1 MNAPKERDHVPS
13 RGNVSAWAVAH
24 PALVLFLIIVFSI
37 AGLFSY
43 LNLGR
48 AEDPSFAI
56 KTMVVS
62 AAWPGA
68 TAEEMQDQVADKLEK
83 RLQELELFDY
93 VKTYTRPGVTVIQV
107 QLKDQARAKEVDDA
121 WYQVRKKLNDT
132 KPTLPQGVQG
142 PFFDDEYGDVYSA
155 IYMLSGNDVSL
166 AKLKDYAEIVRQRL
180 LRTPGVS
187 KVDIVGVRDQR
198 IFIEFSHRKLA
209 TLGITPQAI
218 FDSVARQNAVTA
230 AGTIETSADRIDVR
244 VTGAFKGEAAIAEVP
259 IEAGGTTLR
268 LGDIATIKRGYE
280 DPPSSIVRHNGAESV
295 GLVVAMTTGANVLEL
310 GEKLKEAIT
319 DARAQVPTGVE
330 IDQITDQP
338 RVVEESVSE
347 FLRSF
352 VEALAIVLVV
362 SFISLG
368 WRSGL
373 VVATSVPLVLA
384 VVLLVMDVAGLNLD
398 RITLGSLIIALGLLV
413 DDAIIAVEMMV
424 VKMEQGWT
432 RVQAAAAAWDSTAFP
447 MLTGTLV
454 TAAGFLPVGLAK
466 STAGEYAGN
475 IFWIVGLALV
485 VSWVVAVFFT
495 PYIGVKLLPN
505 YTKHA
510 ETHGSHDIYD
520 TRLYRTLRRA
530 VSWSVRHRWIVILL
544 TLGAFSSAIA
554 AFTQVQQQFF
564 PTSSRP
570 ELFIEIR
577 MPEGTSIGVTEAAA
591 KKAEALIKGDP
602 DLDYYTSYIGE
613 GSPRFFLALNP
624 VLPNE
629 SFALIVMMTKGA
641 EARERL
647 KTRLEQLVA
656 DNVIPEA
663 RLRIDRL
670 NFGPPVGFPVQ
681 FRVTGPDSDS
691 VREVADKVRTAM
703 RANPNTRDVQFDW
716 NEQKK
721 SIRLEV
727 DQDRARSLGL
737 TPQDISQTLS
747 TLLSGYTVSEYRE
760 GIELVPV
767 VARAI
772 PEERLGLGSFE
783 DLTIPTRSGAAIP
796 ITQVARV
803 HYGFEDPI
811 LWRRNRDVVLTVRSD
826 IAPGMQAPDVTA
838 QIQPAIDQIAATLP
852 PSMRIEVGGAVEES
866 AKANA
871 ALFKIFPFMFL
882 AMLTILMLQLQS
894 FSTLFLVFSTAP
906 LGLIGASFSLLLFDA
921 PFGFNALLG
930 LIALAGMIMRN
941 TVILVD
947 QIDADVASGLTRWDA
962 IIESTVRRSRPLVLT
977 ALAAILA
984 MIPLSRS
991 VFWGPMAITMMGG
1004 LLVATILTLL
1014 FLPALYAAWFRV
1026 RKPIVE
1032 PSGPPLQLQN
1042 ATPPSLSL
1050 VAAPHH

>member
-1 MNAPKERDHVPS
+1 MNAPIETDEPTS
-13 RGNVSAWAVAH
+13 RGNLSAWAVAH
-24 PALVLFLIIVFSI
+24 PALVLFFIIVFSI

-56 KTMVVS
+56 KTMVIT

-107 QLKDQARAKEVDDA
+107 QLKDAARAKAVDDA
-121 WYQVRKKLNDT
+121 WYQVRKKLNDSRS
-132 KPTLPQGVQG
+132 TLPQGVQG
-142 PFFDDEYGDVYSA
+142 PFFNDEYGDVYSA
-155 IYMLSGNDVSL
+155 VYMLSGPDVSL

-180 LRTPGVS
+180 LRTPGVA
-187 KVDIVGVRDQR
+187 KVDIVGVREQR

-230 AGTIETSADRIDVR
+230 AGTVETSADRIDVR

-259 IEAGGTTLR
+259 IEAGGTTFR
-268 LGDIATIKRGYE
+268 LGDIATVKRGYE

-295 GLVVAMTTGANVLEL
+295 GVVVAMTKGANVLEL
-310 GEKLKEAIT
+310 GKQLKDAIA
-319 DARAQVPTGVE
+319 DAKAQVPTGVE

-338 RVVEESVSE
+338 QVVEESVSE

-352 VEALAIVLVV
+352 VEALGIVLVV

-384 VVLLVMDVAGLNLD
+384 VVLLVMFVAGLNLD

-424 VKMEQGWT
+424 VKMEQGWG
-432 RVQAAAAAWDSTAFP
+432 RMRAAAFAWDSTAFP

-454 TAAGFLPVGLAK
+454 TAAGFLPVGLAQ

-485 VSWVVAVFFT
+485 VSWFVAVIFT
-495 PYIGVKLLPN
+495 PYIGVKLLPDFS
-505 YTKHA
+505 KHA
-510 ETHGSHDIYD
+510 AAHDPHAIYD
-520 TRLYRTLRRA
+520 TRMYRGLRRA
-530 VSWSVRHRWIVILL
+530 VGWSVRHRWVVITL
-544 TLGAFSSAIA
+544 TLSAFVAAIG

-591 KKAEALIKGDP
+591 KKAEDLIKGDP
-602 DLDYYTSYIGE
+602 DLDYYTTYIGE

-629 SFALIVMMTKGA
+629 NFALIVMMTKGA

-647 KTRLEQLVA
+647 KTRLEGLVA

-681 FRVTGPDSDS
+681 FRVLGPDSES
-691 VREVADKVRTAM
+691 VRSVADKVRVAM

-737 TPQDISQTLS
+737 TPQDIAQTLQ
-747 TLLSGYTVSEYRE
+747 TLLSGYTVTEYKE

-767 VARAI
+767 VARAV
-772 PEERLGLGSFE
+772 PQERLGLGAFE
-783 DLTIPTRSGAAIP
+783 DLTIPTRSGAAVP
-796 ITQVARV
+796 VTQVARV
-803 HYGFEDPI
+803 HYEFEEPI

-838 QIQPAIDQIAATLP
+838 QIQPAIDEISATLP
-852 PSMRIEVGGAVEES
+852 PGMRIEVGGAVEES
-866 AKANA
+866 AKANV
-871 ALFKIFPFMFL
+871 ALFKIFPLMFL
-882 AMLTILMLQLQS
+882 VMLTLLMLQLQS

-906 LGLIGASFSLLLFDA
+906 LGLIGASFSLLAFNA
-921 PFGFNALLG
+921 PFGFVALLG

-962 IIESTVRRSRPLVLT
+962 IVESTVRRSRPLVLT

-991 VFWGPMAITMMGG
+991 VFWGPMAIVMMGG

-1026 RKPIVE
+1026 RKPKGEEVMLV
-1032 PSGPPLQLQN
+1032 PHFQNSVGSPPL
-1042 ATPPSLSL
+1042 AVS
-1050 VAAPHH
+1050 

>member
-1 MNAPKERDHVPS
+1 MTKPAEHEQPVS
-13 RGNVSAWAVAH
+13 RGNLSAWAVAH
-24 PALVLFLIIVFSI
+24 PAVVLFLIIVFSV
-37 AGLFSY
+37 AGLVSYFS
-43 LNLGR
+43 LGR
-48 AEDPSFAI
+48 AEDPSFSI
-56 KTMVVS
+56 KTMVITS
-62 AAWPGA
+62 TWPGA
-68 TAEEMQDQVADKLEK
+68 TSQEMQDQVADKVEK
-83 RLQELELFDY
+83 RLQELELFDF
-93 VKTYTRPGVTVIQV
+93 VRTYTRPGVSVIQV
-107 QLKDQARAKEVDDA
+107 QLKDTAQPNEVEDA
-121 WYQVRKKLNDT
+121 WYQVRKKLNDSR
-132 KPTLPQGVQG
+132 PTLPQGVQG
-142 PFFDDEYGDVYSA
+142 PFFNDEYGDVYSA
-155 IYMLSGNDVSL
+155 IYMLSSEDVSL

-180 LRTPGVS
+180 LRTEGVA
-187 KVDIVGVRDQR
+187 KVDIVGERHQR

-218 FDSVARQNAVTA
+218 FDSVARQNAVTP

-259 IEAGGTTLR
+259 IEAGGASFR

-280 DPPSSIVRHNGAESV
+280 DPPESVVRHNGSEAV
-295 GLVVAMTTGANVLEL
+295 GVVVAMTKGTNVLEL
-310 GEKLKEAIT
+310 GNRLKDAIA
-319 DARAQVPTGVE
+319 DAKAEIPTGVE

-338 RVVEESVSE
+338 RVVDESVSE

-352 VEALAIVLVV
+352 IEALAIVLVV
-362 SFISLG
+362 SFLSLG

-384 VVLLVMDVAGLNLD
+384 IVLVVMNVAGLNLD

-424 VKMEQGWT
+424 VKMEQGWS
-432 RVQAAAAAWDSTAFP
+432 RIRAAAFAWDSTAFP

-454 TAAGFLPVGLAK
+454 TAVGFLPVGIAR

-485 VSWVVAVFFT
+485 VSWIVAVFFT
-495 PYIGVKLLPN
+495 PYVGVKLLPN
-505 YTKHA
+505 FNNRGA
-510 ETHGSHDIYD
+510 GHDGDAIYD
-520 TRLYRTLRRA
+520 TRLYRALRRA
-530 VSWSVRHRWIVILL
+530 VGWAVRFRWVVIASTLASFGAAIV
-544 TLGAFSSAIA
+544 

-602 DLDYYTSYIGE
+602 DVAYYTTYIGE

-629 SFALIVMMTKGA
+629 SFALIVMMTKDA

-647 KTRLEQLVA
+647 KARLEGLVA
-656 DNVIPEA
+656 QNVIPEA

-670 NFGPPVGFPVQ
+670 NFGPPIGFPVQ
-681 FRVTGPDSDS
+681 FRVLGPDGES
-691 VREVADKVRTAM
+691 VRAVADKVRGAM

-737 TPQDISQTLS
+737 TPQDIAQTLG
-747 TLLSGYTVSEYRE
+747 TLLSGYTVTEYKE

-767 VARAI
+767 VARAV
-772 PEERLGLGSFE
+772 PEERLGLASFE
-783 DLTIPTRSGAAIP
+783 DLTIPTRSGAAVP
-796 ITQVARV
+796 VSQVARV
-803 HYGFEDPI
+803 HYEFEEPI

-826 IAPGMQAPDVTA
+826 IAAGVQAPDVTA
-838 QIQPAIDQIAATLP
+838 EIQPAIDAIAATLP
-852 PSMRIEVGGAVEES
+852 PGMRIEAGGAVEES

-871 ALFKIFPFMFL
+871 ALFKIFPLMFI
-882 AMLTILMLQLQS
+882 AMLTILMVQLQR
-894 FSTLFLVFSTAP
+894 FSTLLLVFLTAP
-906 LGLIGASFSLLLFDA
+906 LGLIGASFSLLAFDA

-947 QIDADVASGLTRWDA
+947 QIDVDVASGLSRWDA

-977 ALAAILA
+977 AMAAILA

-1026 RKPIVE
+1026 RRPKAETTIRLSQAEE
-1032 PSGPPLQLQN
+1032 PLRSGQVVGSP
-1042 ATPPSLSL
+1042 A
-1050 VAAPHH
+1050 

>member
-1 MNAPKERDHVPS
+1 MSAPGRQEPAAS
-13 RGNVSAWAVAH
+13 RGNLSAWAVAH
-24 PALVLFLIIVFSI
+24 PALVLFLVIVVSA
-37 AGLFSY
+37 AGLVSY
-43 LNLGR
+43 LDLGR

-56 KTMVVS
+56 KTMVIT

-83 RLQELELFDY
+83 RLQELELFDN
-93 VKTYTRPGVTVIQV
+93 VKTYSRPGVTVLQV
-107 QLKDQARAKEVDDA
+107 TLKDSARAEDVDEA
-121 WYQVRKKLNDT
+121 WYQVRKKLGDSR
-132 KPTLPQGVQG
+132 PTLPQGVQG
-142 PFFDDEYGDVYSA
+142 PFFNDEYGDVYSA
-155 IYMLSGNDVSL
+155 IYMLSGADVPL

-180 LRTPGVS
+180 LRTEGVA
-187 KVDIVGVRDQR
+187 KVEIVGVRHQR

-218 FDSVARQNAVTA
+218 FESVARQNAVTP
-230 AGTIETSADRIDVR
+230 AGSIETSADRIDVR
-244 VTGAFKGEAAIAEVP
+244 VTGAFNGEAAIAEVP
-259 IEAGGTTLR
+259 IEAGGATFR
-268 LGDIATIKRGYE
+268 LGDIATIRRGYE
-280 DPPSSIVRHNGAESV
+280 DPPESIVRHNGSDAV
-295 GLVVAMTTGANVLEL
+295 GVVVAMTEGANVLEL
-310 GEKLKEAIT
+310 GKQLKAAIA
-319 DARAQVPTGVE
+319 DAKAQIPTGVE

-352 VEALAIVLVV
+352 VEALGIVLVV
-362 SFISLG
+362 SFLSLG

-384 VVLLVMDVAGLNLD
+384 MVLIAMNLAGLNLD

-424 VKMEQGWT
+424 VKMEQGWS
-432 RVQAAAAAWDSTAFP
+432 RIRAAAFAWQSTAFP

-454 TAAGFLPVGLAK
+454 TAVGFLPVGIAR

-495 PYIGVKLLPN
+495 PYIGVKLLPDLARRA
-505 YTKHA
+505 TKHGLG
-510 ETHGSHDIYD
+510 HHDIYD
-520 TRLYRTLRRA
+520 TRLYRALRRA
-530 VSWSVRHRWIVILL
+530 VGWAVRFRWVVIAL
-544 TLGAFSSAIA
+544 TVAAFAAAIG

-570 ELFIEIR
+570 ELFVEIR
-577 MPEGTSIGVTEAAA
+577 LPEGTSIGVTQAAA
-591 KKAEALIKGDP
+591 EKAEALIEGDP
-602 DLDYYTSYIGE
+602 DLEYYTTYVGE

-647 KTRLEQLVA
+647 KAKLEGLIA
-656 DNVIPEA
+656 LNVIPEA
-663 RLRIDRL
+663 RLRVDRL

-681 FRVTGPDSDS
+681 FRVLGPDGDS
-691 VREVADKVRTAM
+691 VRAVAEEVRAAM
-703 RANPNTRDVQFDW
+703 RANPDTRDVHFDW

-737 TPQDISQTLS
+737 TPQDIAETLA
-747 TLLSGYTVSEYRE
+747 TLLSGYAVTEYRE

-772 PEERLGLGSFE
+772 AEERLGLGAFE
-783 DLTIPTRSGAAIP
+783 DLTIPTPSGAAVP
-796 ITQVARV
+796 LSQVARI
-803 HYGFEDPI
+803 HYEFEEPI
-811 LWRRNRDVVLTVRSD
+811 LWRRNRENVLTVRAD
-826 IAPGMQAPDVTA
+826 IAPGVQAPDVTA
-838 QIQPAIDQIAATLP
+838 AIQPAIDEIAASLP
-852 PSMRIEVGGAVEES
+852 PGMRIEVGGAVEES

-871 ALFKIFPFMFL
+871 ALFKIFPLMFL
-882 AMLTILMLQLQS
+882 AMLTILMLQLHS

-906 LGLIGASFSLLLFDA
+906 LGLVGASFSLLAFDA

-947 QIDADVASGLTRWDA
+947 QVNRDMAAGLSRWDA

-977 ALAAILA
+977 AMAAILA

-1026 RKPIVE
+1026 RRPQVE
-1032 PSGPPLQLQN
+1032 E
-1042 ATPPSLSL
+1042 TDLSPRAL
-1050 VAAPHH
+1050 MPAGAAVS

>member
-1 MNAPKERDHVPS
+1 MSAASGDERAVS
-13 RGNVSAWAVAH
+13 RGNLSAWAVAH
-24 PALVLFLIIVFSI
+24 PALVLFLIIVCSA
-37 AGLFSY
+37 AGLLSY

-56 KTMVVS
+56 KTMIVT

-93 VKTYTRPGVTVIQV
+93 VRTYTRPGVTVIQI
-107 QLKDQARAKEVDDA
+107 QLKDTARAKEVEDS
-121 WYQVRKKLNDT
+121 WYQVRKKLNDSR
-132 KPTLPQGVQG
+132 PSLPQGVQG
-142 PFFDDEYGDVYSA
+142 PFFNDEYGDVYSA
-155 IYMLSGNDVSL
+155 IYMLSGADASL

-180 LRTPGVS
+180 LRTEGVA

-218 FDSVARQNAVTA
+218 FESVARQNAVTP
-230 AGTIETSADRIDVR
+230 AGTVETSADRIDVR

-259 IEAGGTTLR
+259 IEAGGTTFR
-268 LGDIATIKRGYE
+268 LGDIATVKRGYE
-280 DPPSSIVRHNGAESV
+280 DPPGSIVRHNGSEAV
-295 GLVVAMTTGANVLEL
+295 GVVVAMTKGTNVLEL
-310 GEKLKEAIT
+310 GKKLKDAIA
-319 DARAQVPTGVE
+319 DAKTQVPTGVE

-338 RVVEESVSE
+338 RVVEESVGE

-352 VEALAIVLVV
+352 AEALAIVLVV

-384 VVLLVMDVAGLNLD
+384 VVFVVMNMAGLNLD

-424 VKMEQGWT
+424 VKMEQGWS
-432 RVQAAAAAWDSTAFP
+432 RIRAAAFAWDSTAFP

-454 TAAGFLPVGLAK
+454 TAVGFLPVGIAR

-485 VSWVVAVFFT
+485 VSWIVAVFFT
-495 PYIGVKLLPN
+495 PYIGVKLLPDF
-505 YTKHA
+505 A
-510 ETHGSHDIYD
+510 SHGEHSAHDIYD
-520 TRLYRTLRRA
+520 TRLYRALRRA
-530 VSWSVRHRWIVILL
+530 VGWSVRFRWVVIVL
-544 TLGAFSSAIA
+544 TLGAFGASIA

-577 MPEGTSIGVTEAAA
+577 LPEGTSIGVTEAAA

-602 DLDYYTSYIGE
+602 DLEYATTYIGE

-629 SFALIVMMTKGA
+629 SFALIVMMTKSA

-647 KTRLEQLVA
+647 KARLEELVA
-656 DNVIPEA
+656 QNVIPEA

-681 FRVTGPDSDS
+681 FRVTGPDGDS
-691 VREVADKVRTAM
+691 VRTVADKVRTAM

-737 TPQDISQTLS
+737 TPQDIAQTLG
-747 TLLSGYTVSEYRE
+747 TLLSGYTVTEYKE

-783 DLTIPTRSGAAIP
+783 DLTIPTRSGAAVP
-796 ITQVARV
+796 ISQVARV
-803 HYGFEDPI
+803 HYEFEEPI

-826 IAPGMQAPDVTA
+826 IAPGVQAPDVTA
-838 QIQPAIDQIAATLP
+838 EIQPAIADIAAGLP
-852 PSMRIEVGGAVEES
+852 PGMRIEVGGAVEES
-866 AKANA
+866 AKANV
-871 ALFKIFPFMFL
+871 ALFKIFPLMFL
-882 AMLTILMLQLQS
+882 AMLTILMVQLNS

-906 LGLIGASFSLLLFDA
+906 LGLIGASFSLLAFDA

-947 QIDADVASGLTRWDA
+947 QIDADVASGLSRWNA

-1014 FLPALYAAWFRV
+1014 FVPALYAAWFRV
-1026 RKPIVE
+1026 RRPKMEATALLP
-1032 PSGPPLQLQN
+1032 QLQKP
-1042 ATPPSLSL
+1042 AGSSP
-1050 VAAPHH
+1050 VIGVGV

>member
-1 MNAPKERDHVPS
+1 MTATGQHDHPIS
-13 RGNVSAWAVAH
+13 RGNLSAWAVAH
-24 PALVLFLIIVFSI
+24 PALVLFLIIVFSV
-37 AGLFSY
+37 AGFMSY

-56 KTMVVS
+56 KTMVIT

-68 TAEEMQDQVADKLEK
+68 TAQEMQDQVADRLEK
-83 RLQELELFDY
+83 RLQELELFDH
-93 VKTYTRPGVTVIQV
+93 VKTYTRPGVAVIQV
-107 QLKDQARAKEVDDA
+107 QLRDSARAKEVDDA
-121 WYQVRKKLNDT
+121 WYQVRKKLTDSRS
-132 KPTLPQGVQG
+132 TLPQGVQG
-142 PFFDDEYGDVYSA
+142 PFFNDEYGDVYSA
-155 IYMLSGNDVSL
+155 IYMLSGSDFPL

-180 LRTPGVS
+180 LRTQGVA

-198 IFIEFSHRKLA
+198 IFVEFSHRKLA

-218 FDSVARQNAVTA
+218 FDSVARQNAVTP
-230 AGTIETSADRIDVR
+230 AGTVETSADRIEVR
-244 VTGAFKGEAAIAEVP
+244 VSGAFKGEAAIAEVP
-259 IEAGGTTLR
+259 IEARGATFR
-268 LGDIATIKRGYE
+268 LGDIATVKRGYE
-280 DPPSSIVRHNGAESV
+280 DPPSNIVRHNGAEAV
-295 GLVVAMTTGANVLEL
+295 GVVVAMAKGANVLDL
-310 GEKLKEAIT
+310 GKALKASIA
-319 DARAQVPTGVE
+319 DAKAQVPTGVE

-338 RVVEESVSE
+338 RVVEESVGE

-352 VEALAIVLVV
+352 VEALAIVLIV

-384 VVLLVMDVAGLNLD
+384 AVFVIMNVAGLNLD

-424 VKMEQGWT
+424 VKMEEGWS
-432 RVQAAAAAWDSTAFP
+432 RIRAAAFAWDSTAFP

-454 TAAGFLPVGLAK
+454 TAVGFLPVGLAR

-485 VSWVVAVFFT
+485 VSWIVAVFFT
-495 PYIGVKLLPN
+495 PYIGVKLLPDFAKN
-505 YTKHA
+505 HGGHA
-510 ETHGSHDIYD
+510 GHDPYD
-520 TRLYRTLRRA
+520 TRLYRALRGA
-530 VSWSVRHRWIVILL
+530 VGWSVRSRWLVIGL
-544 TLGAFSSAIA
+544 TLGAFAASIA

-577 MPEGTSIGVTEAAA
+577 MPEGTSIGVTETAA
-591 KKAEALIKGDP
+591 KKAEALIQGDP
-602 DLDYYTSYIGE
+602 DVEYSTTYIGE

-629 SFALIVMMTKGA
+629 SFALIVMMTKNA

-647 KTRLEQLVA
+647 KARLEELVTQ
-656 DNVIPEA
+656 NVIPEA

-681 FRVTGPDSDS
+681 FRVIGPDADS
-691 VREVADKVRTAM
+691 VRAVADKVRTAM
-703 RANPNTRDVQFDW
+703 RANANTRDVQFDW

-727 DQDRARSLGL
+727 DQDRARALGL
-737 TPQDISQTLS
+737 TPQDIAQTLQ
-747 TLLSGYTVSEYRE
+747 TLLSGYTVTEYKE

-772 PEERLGLGSFE
+772 PQERLGLGSFE
-783 DLTIPTRSGAAIP
+783 DLTIPTRSGAAVP
-796 ITQVARV
+796 IAQVARV
-803 HYGFEDPI
+803 HYEFEEPI

-826 IAPGMQAPDVTA
+826 IAPGLQAPDVTA
-838 QIQPAIDQIAATLP
+838 QIKPAIDAITATLP
-852 PSMRIEVGGAVEES
+852 LNMRIEVGGAVEES
-866 AKANA
+866 AKANV
-871 ALFKIFPFMFL
+871 ALFKIFPLMFL
-882 AMLTILMLQLQS
+882 AMLTLLMLQLQS

-906 LGLIGASFSLLLFDA
+906 LGLIGASFALLAFGA

-947 QIDADVASGLTRWDA
+947 QIDADVASGLSRWDA

-1014 FLPALYAAWFRV
+1014 FVPALYAAWFRV
-1026 RKPIVE
+1026 R
-1032 PSGPPLQLQN
+1032 PPN
-1042 ATPPSLSL
+1042 AEEMPLPQAQEAVGSHS
-1050 VAAPHH
+1050 VIAGRF

>member
-1 MNAPKERDHVPS
+1 MTRPAAHEHPAS
-13 RGNVSAWAVAH
+13 RGNLSAWAVAH
-24 PALVLFLIIVFSI
+24 PAVVLFLIIVFSV
-37 AGLFSY
+37 AGLVSY

-56 KTMVVS
+56 KTMVIT

-83 RLQELELFDY
+83 RLQELELFDF
-93 VKTYTRPGVTVIQV
+93 VRTYTRPGVSVIQV
-107 QLKDQARAKEVDDA
+107 QLKDTAQAKEVDDA
-121 WYQVRKKLNDT
+121 WYQVRKKINDSR
-132 KPTLPQGVQG
+132 PTLPQGVQG
-142 PFFDDEYGDVYSA
+142 LFFNDEYGDVFSA
-155 IYMLSGNDVSL
+155 IYMLSGADVSL

-180 LRTPGVS
+180 LRTEGVA
-187 KVDIVGVRDQR
+187 KVDIVGERHQR
-198 IFIEFSHRKLA
+198 IFIEFSHSKLA

-218 FDSVARQNAVTA
+218 FDSVARQNAVTP

-259 IEAGGTTLR
+259 IEAGGAAFR

-280 DPPSSIVRHNGAESV
+280 DPPESIVRHNGSEAV
-295 GLVVAMTTGANVLEL
+295 GVVVAMTNGANVLEL
-310 GEKLKEAIT
+310 GKRLKDAIA
-319 DARAQVPTGVE
+319 DAKAQVPTGIE

-338 RVVEESVSE
+338 RVVEESVGE

-362 SFISLG
+362 SFLFLG

-384 VVLLVMDVAGLNLD
+384 VVFVVMNVAGLDLD

-424 VKMEQGWT
+424 VKMEQGWS
-432 RVQAAAAAWDSTAFP
+432 RIRAAAFAWDSTAFP

-454 TAAGFLPVGLAK
+454 TAVGFLPVGIAR

-485 VSWVVAVFFT
+485 VSWIVAVFFT

-505 YTKHA
+505 FTN
-510 ETHGSHDIYD
+510 HGAGHDGHDLYD
-520 TRLYRTLRRA
+520 TRLYRALRRA
-530 VSWSVRHRWIVILL
+530 VGWAVRFRWVVIAL
-544 TLGAFSSAIA
+544 TLAAFGVAIA

-577 MPEGTSIGVTEAAA
+577 MPEGTSVGVTEAAA
-591 KKAEALIKGDP
+591 KKAEALIKGDA
-602 DLDYYTSYIGE
+602 DLEYYTTYIGE

-629 SFALIVMMTKGA
+629 SFALIVMMTKDA

-647 KTRLEQLVA
+647 KARLEGLVA
-656 DNVIPEA
+656 QNVIPEA

-681 FRVTGPDSDS
+681 FRVLGPDGDS
-691 VREVADKVRTAM
+691 VRAVADKVRGAM

-737 TPQDISQTLS
+737 TPQDIAQTLG
-747 TLLSGYTVSEYRE
+747 TLLSGFTVTEYKE

-772 PEERLGLGSFE
+772 PEERLGLASFE
-783 DLTIPTRSGAAIP
+783 DLTIPTRSGAAVP
-796 ITQVARV
+796 ISQVARV
-803 HYGFEDPI
+803 HYEFEEPI
-811 LWRRNRDVVLTVRSD
+811 LWRRNRDVTLTVRSD
-826 IAPGMQAPDVTA
+826 IAPGVQAPDVTA
-838 QIQPAIDQIAATLP
+838 EIQPAIDAIAATLP
-852 PSMRIEVGGAVEES
+852 PGLRIEAGGAVEES

-871 ALFKIFPFMFL
+871 ALFKVFPLMFL
-882 AMLTILMLQLQS
+882 AMLTILMLQLQR

-906 LGLIGASFSLLLFDA
+906 LGLIGASFALLAFNA

-947 QIDADVASGLTRWDA
+947 QIDADVASGLSRWDA

-977 ALAAILA
+977 AMAAILA

-1014 FLPALYAAWFRV
+1014 FLPALYAAWFQV
-1026 RKPIVE
+1026 RRTKAGATILLPQAQE
-1032 PSGPPLQLQN
+1032 PVGSNPVIALP
-1042 ATPPSLSL
+1042 
-1050 VAAPHH
+1050 V

>member
-1 MNAPKERDHVPS
+1 MNAPLEQDHTPS
-13 RGNVSAWAVAH
+13 RGNLSAWAVAH
-24 PALVLFLIIVFSI
+24 PSLVLFLIIVLSA

-43 LNLGR
+43 LKLGR

-93 VKTYTRPGVTVIQV
+93 VKTYTRPGVTVIQM
-107 QLKDQARAKEVDDA
+107 QLRDQARGKDVDDA

-132 KPTLPQGVQG
+132 KPALPQGVQG
-142 PFFDDEYGDVYSA
+142 PFFNDEYGDVYSA
-155 IYMLSGNDVSL
+155 VYMLSGDDVSL
-166 AKLKDYAEIVRQRL
+166 AKLKDYAETVRQRL

-187 KVDIVGVRDQR
+187 KVDIVGVREQR

-218 FDSVARQNAVTA
+218 FDSVARQNAVTP
-230 AGTIETSADRIDVR
+230 AGTVETSADRIDVR

-259 IEAGGTTLR
+259 IEAGGATFR

-280 DPPSSIVRHNGAESV
+280 DPPTSIVRHNGTESV
-295 GLVVAMTTGANVLEL
+295 GIVVAMTKGANVLEL
-310 GEKLKEAIT
+310 GERLKLAIAE
-319 DARAQVPTGVE
+319 ARAQVPTGVE

-338 RVVEESVSE
+338 SVVEESVSE

-352 VEALAIVLVV
+352 VEALGIVLVV

-384 VVLLVMDVAGLNLD
+384 VVFLVMYVAGLNLD

-413 DDAIIAVEMMV
+413 DDAIIAIEMMV
-424 VKMEQGWT
+424 VKMEQGWS
-432 RVQAAAAAWDSTAFP
+432 RMQAAAAAWDSTAFP

-475 IFWIVGLALV
+475 IFWIVGLALA
-485 VSWVVAVFFT
+485 VSWIVAVFFT

-505 YTKHA
+505 FAKHRA
-510 ETHGSHDIYD
+510 GDGGHDLYNTRIY
-520 TRLYRTLRRA
+520 LALRAA
-530 VSWSVRHRWIVILL
+530 VGWSVRFRWIVIAL
-544 TLGAFSSAIA
+544 TLAAFVSAIA

-577 MPEGTSIGVTEAAA
+577 LPEGTSINVTEAAA

-602 DLDYYTSYIGE
+602 DLDYYTTYVGE

-629 SFALIVMMTKGA
+629 NFALIVMMTKGP

-647 KTRLEQLVA
+647 KDRLEKLVA
-656 DNVIPEA
+656 ENVIPEA

-681 FRVTGPDSDS
+681 FRVLGPDSTG
-691 VREVADKVRTAM
+691 VREVANKVRDAM
-703 RANPNTRDVQFDW
+703 RANSNTRDVQFDW

-737 TPQDISQTLS
+737 TPQDIAQTLQ
-747 TLLSGYTVSEYRE
+747 TLLSGYTVTEYKE

-767 VARAI
+767 VARAV
-772 PEERLGLGSFE
+772 PQERLGLGSFE
-783 DLTIPTRSGAAIP
+783 DLTIPTRSGAAVP
-796 ITQVARV
+796 ISQVARV
-803 HYGFEDPI
+803 HYEFEEPI
-811 LWRRNRDVVLTVRSD
+811 LWRRNRDMVLTVRSD
-826 IAPGMQAPDVTA
+826 IAPGLQAPDVTA
-838 QIQPAIDQIAATLP
+838 QIQPAIDKISADLP
-852 PSMRIEVGGAVEES
+852 PGMRIEVGGAVEES
-866 AKANA
+866 AKANV
-871 ALFKIFPFMFL
+871 ALFQIFPLMFL
-882 AMLTILMLQLQS
+882 VMLTLLMLQLQS

-906 LGLIGASFSLLLFDA
+906 LGIIGASFSLLAFDA
-921 PFGFNALLG
+921 PFGFVALLG

-947 QIDADVASGLTRWDA
+947 QIDADVATGLTRWDA
-962 IIESTVRRSRPLVLT
+962 IVESTVRRSRPLVLT

-984 MIPLSRS
+984 MIPLTRS

-1004 LLVATILTLL
+1004 LLVATVLTLL
-1014 FLPALYAAWFRV
+1014 FVPALYAAWFRV
-1026 RKPIVE
+1026 RQTKPEAIILVPQSSE
-1032 PSGPPLQLQN
+1032 SPSDRHTLASP
-1042 ATPPSLSL
+1042 A
-1050 VAAPHH
+1050 

>member
-1 MNAPKERDHVPS
+1 MTRPEEYEQPVS
-13 RGNVSAWAVAH
+13 RGNLSAWAVAH
-24 PALVLFLIIVFSI
+24 PALVLFLIIVCSV
-37 AGLFSY
+37 AGVVSY

-56 KTMVVS
+56 KTMVIT

-68 TAEEMQDQVADKLEK
+68 TAEQMQDQVADKLEK
-83 RLQELELFDY
+83 RLQELELFDF
-93 VKTYTRPGVTVIQV
+93 VRTYSRPGVSVIQV
-107 QLKDQARAKEVDDA
+107 QLKDTARAKEVDDA
-121 WYQVRKKLNDT
+121 WYQVRKKLNDSR
-132 KPTLPQGVQG
+132 PTLPQGVQG
-142 PFFDDEYGDVYSA
+142 PFFNDEYGDVYSA
-155 IYMLSGNDVSL
+155 VYMLSGADVSL
-166 AKLKDYAEIVRQRL
+166 AQLKDYAEIVRQRL
-180 LRTPGVS
+180 LRTEGVA
-187 KVDIVGVRDQR
+187 KVDIVGERHQR

-218 FDSVARQNAVTA
+218 FDSVARQNAVTS
-230 AGTIETSADRIDVR
+230 AGTIDTSADRIDVR
-244 VTGAFKGEAAIAEVP
+244 VTGAFKAEAAIAEVP
-259 IEAGGTTLR
+259 IEAGGATFR
-268 LGDIATIKRGYE
+268 LGDIATVKRGYE
-280 DPPSSIVRHNGAESV
+280 DPPASIVRHNGSDAV
-295 GLVVAMTTGANVLEL
+295 GVVVAMTKGANVLDL
-310 GEKLKEAIT
+310 GKRLKDAIA
-319 DARAQVPTGVE
+319 DAKTQIPTGVE

-338 RVVEESVSE
+338 RVVEESVGE

-362 SFISLG
+362 SFLSLG

-384 VVLLVMDVAGLNLD
+384 VVLVVMNVAGLNLD

-424 VKMEQGWT
+424 VKMEQGWS
-432 RVQAAAAAWDSTAFP
+432 RIRAAAFAWDSTAFP

-454 TAAGFLPVGLAK
+454 TAVGFLPVGIAR

-485 VSWVVAVFFT
+485 VSWIVAVFFT

-505 YTKHA
+505 VTNH
-510 ETHGSHDIYD
+510 EHDGHDLYD
-520 TRLYRTLRRA
+520 TRIYRALRRA
-530 VSWSVRHRWIVILL
+530 VGWAVRFRWIVIAL
-544 TLGAFSSAIA
+544 TLAAFGAAIA

-591 KKAEALIKGDP
+591 KKAEALIKGDA
-602 DLDYYTSYIGE
+602 DLEYYTTYIGE

-629 SFALIVMMTKGA
+629 SFALVVMMTKGA

-647 KTRLEQLVA
+647 KARLEGLVA
-656 DNVIPEA
+656 QNAIPEA

-681 FRVTGPDSDS
+681 FRVTGPNGDS
-691 VREVADKVRTAM
+691 VRAVANKVRTVM

-727 DQDRARSLGL
+727 DQNRARSLGL
-737 TPQDISQTLS
+737 TPQDIAQTLG
-747 TLLSGYTVSEYRE
+747 TLLSGYTVTEYKE

-783 DLTIPTRSGAAIP
+783 DLTIPTRSGAAVP
-796 ITQVARV
+796 ISQVARV
-803 HYGFEDPI
+803 HYEFEEPI

-826 IAPGMQAPDVTA
+826 IAPGVQAPDVTA
-838 QIQPAIDQIAATLP
+838 QIKPAIDAIAATLP
-852 PSMRIEVGGAVEES
+852 PGMRIEVGGAVEES

-871 ALFKIFPFMFL
+871 ALFKIFPLMFL
-882 AMLTILMLQLQS
+882 AMLTILMLQLQR

-906 LGLIGASFSLLLFDA
+906 LGLIGASFALLAFNA

-947 QIDADVASGLTRWDA
+947 QIDADVASGLSRWDA

-977 ALAAILA
+977 AMAAILA

-1014 FLPALYAAWFRV
+1014 FLPALYAAWFRIHRPKV
-1026 RKPIVE
+1026 NPTTLLPQAKE
-1032 PSGPPLQLQN
+1032 PVGSSPEIAVP
-1042 ATPPSLSL
+1042 
-1050 VAAPHH
+1050 V

>member
-1 MNAPKERDHVPS
+1 MTSPAEREHPVS

-24 PALVLFLIIVFSI
+24 PALVLFLMIVFSV
-37 AGLFSY
+37 AGLVSY

-56 KTMVVS
+56 KTMVIT

-93 VKTYTRPGVTVIQV
+93 VRTYTRPGVAVIQV
-107 QLKDQARAKEVDDA
+107 QLKDTARAKEVDDA
-121 WYQVRKKLNDT
+121 WYQVRKKLNDSR
-132 KPTLPQGVQG
+132 PTLPQGVQG
-142 PFFDDEYGDVYSA
+142 PFFNDEYGDVYSA
-155 IYMLSGNDVSL
+155 IYMLSGAEISL
-166 AKLKDYAEIVRQRL
+166 AKLKDYAEVVRQRV
-180 LRTPGVS
+180 LRAEGVA
-187 KVDIVGVRDQR
+187 KVDIVGVRHQR

-218 FDSVARQNAVTA
+218 FDSVARQNAVTG
-230 AGTIETSADRIDVR
+230 AGTIATSADRIDVR

-259 IEAGGTTLR
+259 IEAGGAVFR

-280 DPPSSIVRHNGAESV
+280 DPPDSIVRHNGSEAV
-295 GLVVAMTTGANVLEL
+295 GVVVAMTKGANVLEL
-310 GEKLKEAIT
+310 GKRLKDAIA
-319 DARAQVPTGVE
+319 DAKTQVPTGVE

-338 RVVEESVSE
+338 RVVEESVGE

-352 VEALAIVLVV
+352 VEALAIVLLV
-362 SFISLG
+362 SFVSLG

-384 VVLLVMDVAGLNLD
+384 VVFVVMNVAGLNLD

-424 VKMEQGWT
+424 VKMEQGWS
-432 RVQAAAAAWDSTAFP
+432 RIRAAAFAWDSTALP

-454 TAAGFLPVGLAK
+454 TAVGFLPVGIAR

-485 VSWVVAVFFT
+485 VSWIVAVFFT

-505 YTKHA
+505 SSKHG
-510 ETHGSHDIYD
+510 TSHSTNDIYD
-520 TRLYRTLRRA
+520 TRLYRALRGA
-530 VSWSVRHRWIVILL
+530 VGWSVRHRWIVILL
-544 TLGAFSSAIA
+544 TLGAFGSAIA

-577 MPEGTSIGVTEAAA
+577 MPEGTSIGVTESAAT
-591 KKAEALIKGDP
+591 KAETLIKGDA
-602 DLDYYTSYIGE
+602 DLEYYTTYIGQ

-629 SFALIVMMTKGA
+629 NFALIVMMTKDA

-647 KTRLEQLVA
+647 KARLEGLVA
-656 DNVIPEA
+656 QNVIPDA

-681 FRVTGPDSDS
+681 FRVLGPNGDS
-691 VREVADKVRTAM
+691 VRSVADRVRTAM

-737 TPQDISQTLS
+737 TPQDIAQTLG
-747 TLLSGYTVSEYRE
+747 TLLSGYTVTEYKE

-783 DLTIPTRSGAAIP
+783 DLTIPTRSGAAVP
-796 ITQVARV
+796 ISQVARV
-803 HYGFEDPI
+803 HYEFEEPI

-826 IAPGMQAPDVTA
+826 IVPGVQAPDVTA
-838 QIQPAIDQIAATLP
+838 EIQPAIDAIAATLQP
-852 PSMRIEVGGAVEES
+852 GMRIEVGGAVEES

-871 ALFKIFPFMFL
+871 ALFKIFPLMFL
-882 AMLTILMLQLQS
+882 AMLTILMLQLNS

-906 LGLIGASFSLLLFDA
+906 LGLIGASFSLLAFDA

-947 QIDADVASGLTRWDA
+947 QIDADVASGLSRWDA

-977 ALAAILA
+977 AMASILA
-984 MIPLSRS
+984 MLPLSRS

-1026 RKPIVE
+1026 RRPKAEATILLPQAQE
-1032 PSGPPLQLQN
+1032 PVGSSRIIG
-1042 ATPPSLSL
+1042 ASI
-1050 VAAPHH
+1050 

>member
-1 MNAPKERDHVPS
+1 MTPAEPEQPIS
-13 RGNVSAWAVAH
+13 RGNLSSWAVAH
-24 PALVLFLIIVFSI
+24 PALVLFLIIVSSV
-37 AGLFSY
+37 AGLMSY

-56 KTMVVS
+56 KTMVIT

-107 QLKDQARAKEVDDA
+107 QLKDTARGQEVDDA
-121 WYQVRKKLNDT
+121 WYQVRKKLNDSRT
-132 KPTLPQGVQG
+132 TLPQGVHG
-142 PFFDDEYGDVYSA
+142 PFFNDEYGDVYSA
-155 IYMLSGNDVSL
+155 IYMLSGGDVSL

-180 LRTPGVS
+180 LRTEGVA

-209 TLGITPQAI
+209 TLGISPHAI

-244 VTGAFKGEAAIAEVP
+244 ITGAFKGEAAIAEVP
-259 IEAGGTTLR
+259 IEAGGTTFR

-280 DPPSSIVRHNGAESV
+280 DPPSSIVRHNGNDAV
-295 GLVVAMTTGANVLEL
+295 GVVVAMTKGANVLEL
-310 GEKLKEAIT
+310 GTRLKDAIA
-319 DARAQVPTGVE
+319 DAKTQVPTGVE

-352 VEALAIVLVV
+352 VEALAIVLIV

-384 VVLLVMDVAGLNLD
+384 VVLVVMSVAGLNLD

-413 DDAIIAVEMMV
+413 DDAIIAVETMI
-424 VKMEQGWT
+424 VKMEQGWS
-432 RVQAAAAAWDSTAFP
+432 RIRAAAFAWDSTAFP

-454 TAAGFLPVGLAK
+454 TAVGFLPVGIAR

-495 PYIGVKLLPN
+495 PYIGVKLLPDFS
-505 YTKHA
+505 KHA
-510 ETHGSHDIYD
+510 HAAHDLYD
-520 TRLYRTLRRA
+520 TRLYRALRRA
-530 VSWSVRHRWIVILL
+530 VGWSVRFRWVVIAL
-544 TLGAFSSAIA
+544 TLGAFGAAIA

-602 DLDYYTSYIGE
+602 DLEYYTTYVGE

-647 KTRLEQLVA
+647 KARLEGLVA

-681 FRVTGPDSDS
+681 FRVLGPDGDS
-691 VREVADKVRTAM
+691 VRMVADKVRTAM

-737 TPQDISQTLS
+737 TPQDIAQTLE
-747 TLLSGYTVSEYRE
+747 TLLSGYMVTEYRE

-767 VARAI
+767 VARAVS
-772 PEERLGLGSFE
+772 EERLGLASFE
-783 DLTIPTRSGAAIP
+783 DLTIPTRTGAAVP
-796 ITQVARV
+796 ISQVARV
-803 HYGFEDPI
+803 HYEFEEPI

-838 QIQPAIDQIAATLP
+838 QIQPAIDEIVAAMP
-852 PSMRIEVGGAVEES
+852 PGMRIEAGGAVEES

-871 ALFKIFPFMFL
+871 ALFKIFPLMFL
-882 AMLTILMLQLQS
+882 AMLAILMVQLHS

-906 LGLIGASFSLLLFDA
+906 LGLIGASFSLLAFDA

-947 QIDADVASGLTRWDA
+947 QIDADVASGLSRWDA

-977 ALAAILA
+977 AMAAILA

-1004 LLVATILTLL
+1004 LLVATVLTLL

-1026 RKPIVE
+1026 RRAKADPVVLL
-1032 PSGPPLQLQN
+1032 PKLQD
-1042 ATPPSLSL
+1042 SLGSP
-1050 VAAPHH
+1050 AMIMSRA

>member
-1 MNAPKERDHVPS
+1 MNAPLELELPVS
-13 RGNVSAWAVAH
+13 RGNLSAWAVQH
-24 PALVLFLIIVFSI
+24 PALVLFLIIVFSV
-37 AGLFSY
+37 AGLMSY

-56 KTMVVS
+56 KTMVIS

-93 VKTYTRPGVTVIQV
+93 VKTYTRPGVTIIQV
-107 QLKDQARAKEVDDA
+107 QLKDTARQNEVDDT
-121 WYQVRKKLNDT
+121 WYQVRKKLNDSR
-132 KPTLPQGVQG
+132 PTLPQGVQG
-142 PFFDDEYGDVYSA
+142 PFFNDEYGDVYTA
-155 IYMLSGNDVSL
+155 IYMLSSNDVSL

-180 LRTPGVS
+180 MRTPGVS
-187 KVDIVGVRDQR
+187 KVDIVGVREQR

-230 AGTIETSADRIDVR
+230 AGTVETSADRIDVH

-259 IEAGGTTLR
+259 IEAGGATIR
-268 LGDIATIKRGYE
+268 LGDIAVVRRGYE
-280 DPPSSIVRHNGAESV
+280 DPPSSIVRHNGSEAV
-295 GLVVAMTTGANVLEL
+295 GVVVAMAKGANVLDL
-310 GEKLKEAIT
+310 GKHLKETISA
-319 DARAQVPTGVE
+319 AKSQVPTGVE

-384 VVLLVMDVAGLNLD
+384 VVLVVMNVAGLNLD

-424 VKMEQGWT
+424 VKMEQGWG
-432 RVQAAAAAWDSTAFP
+432 RLRAAAYAWDSTAFP

-454 TAAGFLPVGLAK
+454 TAVGFLPVGIAR

-485 VSWVVAVFFT
+485 VSWIVAVFFT
-495 PYIGVKLLPN
+495 PYIGVKLLPDFSRHGA
-505 YTKHA
+505 THA
-510 ETHGSHDIYD
+510 AHDIYN
-520 TRLYRTLRRA
+520 TRLYRALRRA
-530 VSWSVRHRWIVILL
+530 VGWSVRFRWVVIAL
-544 TLGAFSSAIA
+544 TLGAFGSAIA

-570 ELFIEIR
+570 ELFIEVR
-577 MPEGTSIGVTEAAA
+577 MPEGSSIGVTEAAA
-591 KKAEALIKGDP
+591 KRAEALIKGDS
-602 DLDYYTSYIGE
+602 DLEYYTTYIGE

-629 SFALIVMMTKGA
+629 NFALIVIMTKGA

-647 KTRLEQLVA
+647 KARLEELFA
-656 DNVIPEA
+656 KNIIPEA
-663 RLRIDRL
+663 RLRVDRL

-681 FRVTGPDSDS
+681 FRVLGPDVDS
-691 VREVADKVRTAM
+691 VRSVADKVRTAM

-727 DQDRARSLGL
+727 EQDRARSLGL
-737 TPQDISQTLS
+737 TPQDIAQTLG
-747 TLLSGYTVSEYRE
+747 TLLSGYTVTEYKE

-783 DLTIPTRSGAAIP
+783 DLTIPTRSGAAVP
-796 ITQVARV
+796 ISQVARV
-803 HYGFEDPI
+803 HYEFEEPI
-811 LWRRNRDVVLTVRSD
+811 LWRRNRDAVLTVRSD
-826 IAPGMQAPDVTA
+826 IAPGLQAPDVTA
-838 QIQPAIDQIAATLP
+838 QIMPAIDEIAAALP
-852 PSMRIEVGGAVEES
+852 PGMRIEVGGAVEES

-871 ALFKIFPFMFL
+871 ALFKIFPLMFL
-882 AMLTILMLQLQS
+882 AMLTILMLQLHS

-906 LGLIGASFSLLLFDA
+906 LGLIGASFSLLAFDA

-947 QIDADVASGLTRWDA
+947 QIDADVGSGLPRWDA

-1026 RKPIVE
+1026 RRPKAEATLLLPQHE
-1032 PSGPPLQLQN
+1032 TPSGS
-1042 ATPPSLSL
+1042 ARMIGASI
-1050 VAAPHH
+1050 

>member
-1 MNAPKERDHVPS
+1 MNASLEPDHTPS
-13 RGNVSAWAVAH
+13 RGNLSAWAVAH
-24 PALVLFLIIVFSI
+24 PSLVLFLIIVLSA

-43 LNLGR
+43 LKLGR

-93 VKTYTRPGVTVIQV
+93 VKTYTRPGVTVIQM
-107 QLKDQARAKEVDDA
+107 QLRDQARGKDVDDA

-142 PFFDDEYGDVYSA
+142 PFFNDEYGDVYSA
-155 IYMLSGNDVSL
+155 VYMLSGGDVPL
-166 AKLKDYAEIVRQRL
+166 AKLKDYAETVRQRL

-187 KVDIVGVRDQR
+187 KVDIVGVREQR

-218 FDSVARQNAVTA
+218 FDSVARQNAVTP
-230 AGTIETSADRIDVR
+230 AGTVETTADRIDVR

-259 IEAGGTTLR
+259 IEANGSTFR

-280 DPPSSIVRHNGAESV
+280 DPPSSIVRHNGAEAV
-295 GLVVAMTTGANVLEL
+295 GVVVAMAKGANVLEL
-310 GEKLKEAIT
+310 GERLRAAIAEAKE
-319 DARAQVPTGVE
+319 QVPTGVE

-338 RVVEESVSE
+338 HVVEESVSE

-352 VEALAIVLVV
+352 VEALGIVLVV

-384 VVLLVMDVAGLNLD
+384 VVLLIMYVAGLNLD

-424 VKMEQGWT
+424 VKMEQGWS

-454 TAAGFLPVGLAK
+454 TAAGFLPVGLAQ

-485 VSWVVAVFFT
+485 VSWIVAVFFT

-505 YTKHA
+505 FAKHGA
-510 ETHGSHDIYD
+510 GHGGHDLYNTRIY
-520 TRLYRTLRRA
+520 RALRGA
-530 VSWSVRHRWIVILL
+530 VSWSVRARWIVIAL
-544 TLGAFSSAIA
+544 TLGAFVSAIA

-577 MPEGTSIGVTEAAA
+577 LPEGTSINVTEAAA
-591 KKAEALIKGDP
+591 RKAEALIKGDP
-602 DLDYYTSYIGE
+602 DLDYYTTYVGE

-629 SFALIVMMTKGA
+629 NFALVVMMTKGA

-647 KTRLEQLVA
+647 KDRLDKLVA
-656 DNVIPEA
+656 ENVIPEA

-681 FRVTGPDSDS
+681 FRVLGPDSTS
-691 VREVADKVRTAM
+691 VREVANKVRDAM

-737 TPQDISQTLS
+737 TPQDIAQTLQ
-747 TLLSGYTVSEYRE
+747 TLLSGYTVTEYKE

-767 VARAI
+767 VARAV

-783 DLTIPTRSGAAIP
+783 DLTIPTRSGAAVP
-796 ITQVARV
+796 ISQVARV
-803 HYGFEDPI
+803 HYEFEEPI

-826 IAPGMQAPDVTA
+826 IAPGLQAPDVTA
-838 QIQPAIDQIAATLP
+838 QIQPAIDAIAADLP

-866 AKANA
+866 AKANV
-871 ALFKIFPFMFL
+871 ALFQIFPLMFL
-882 AMLTILMLQLQS
+882 VMLTLLMLQLQS

-906 LGLIGASFSLLLFDA
+906 LGIIGASFSLLAFNA
-921 PFGFNALLG
+921 PFGFVALLG

-947 QIDADVASGLTRWDA
+947 QIDADIASGLSRWDA

-984 MIPLSRS
+984 MIPLTRS

-1004 LLVATILTLL
+1004 LLVATVLTLL
-1014 FLPALYAAWFRV
+1014 FVPALYAAWFRV
-1026 RKPIVE
+1026 RRPVPEAPILLPRSPE
-1032 PSGPPLQLQN
+1032 ATYYLASAGPMH
-1042 ATPPSLSL
+1042 T
-1050 VAAPHH
+1050 

>member
-1 MNAPKERDHVPS
+1 MTGPAEHEHPVS
-13 RGNVSAWAVAH
+13 GGNLSAWAVAH
-24 PALVLFLIIVFSI
+24 PALVLFLIIVFSVV
-37 AGLFSY
+37 GLVSY

-56 KTMVVS
+56 KTMIIT

-83 RLQELELFDY
+83 RLQELELFDF
-93 VKTYTRPGVTVIQV
+93 VRTYTRPGVAVIQV
-107 QLKDQARAKEVDDA
+107 QLKDTARQNEVDDA
-121 WYQVRKKLNDT
+121 WYQVRKKLNDSR
-132 KPTLPQGVQG
+132 PTLPQGVQG
-142 PFFDDEYGDVYSA
+142 PFFNDEYGDVYSA
-155 IYMLSGNDVSL
+155 IYMLSGADVSL

-180 LRTPGVS
+180 LRTEGVA
-187 KVDIVGVRDQR
+187 KVDIVGVRHQR

-218 FDSVARQNAVTA
+218 FDSVARQNAVTP

-259 IEAGGTTLR
+259 IEAGGTTFR

-280 DPPSSIVRHNGAESV
+280 DPPESIVRHNDSEAV
-295 GLVVAMTTGANVLEL
+295 GVVVAMTKGANVLEL
-310 GEKLKEAIT
+310 GKKLKDAIA
-319 DARAQVPTGVE
+319 DAKAQVPTGVE

-338 RVVEESVSE
+338 RVVEESVGE

-362 SFISLG
+362 SFVFLG

-384 VVLLVMDVAGLNLD
+384 VVFVVMNVAGVNLD

-424 VKMEQGWT
+424 VKMEQGWS
-432 RVQAAAAAWDSTAFP
+432 RIRAAAFAWDSTAFP

-454 TAAGFLPVGLAK
+454 TAVGFLPVGIAR

-485 VSWVVAVFFT
+485 VSWIVAVFFT

-505 YTKHA
+505 SSKHG
-510 ETHGSHDIYD
+510 TSHSTNDIYD
-520 TRLYRTLRRA
+520 TRLYRALRGA
-530 VSWSVRHRWIVILL
+530 VGWSVRHRWIVILL
-544 TLGAFSSAIA
+544 TLGAFGSAIA

-577 MPEGTSIGVTEAAA
+577 MPEGTSIGVTESAA
-591 KKAEALIKGDP
+591 KKAETLIKGDA
-602 DLDYYTSYIGE
+602 DLEYYTTYIGQ

-629 SFALIVMMTKGA
+629 NFALIVIMTKDA

-647 KTRLEQLVA
+647 KARLEGLVA
-656 DNVIPEA
+656 QNVIPDA

-681 FRVTGPDSDS
+681 FRVLGPNGDS
-691 VREVADKVRTAM
+691 VRSVADRVRTAM

-737 TPQDISQTLS
+737 TPQDIAQTLG
-747 TLLSGYTVSEYRE
+747 TLLSGYTVTEYKE

-783 DLTIPTRSGAAIP
+783 DLTIPTRSGAAVP
-796 ITQVARV
+796 ISQVARV
-803 HYGFEDPI
+803 RYEFEEPI

-826 IAPGMQAPDVTA
+826 IAAGVQAPDVTA
-838 QIQPAIDQIAATLP
+838 EIQPAIDAIAATLQ
-852 PSMRIEVGGAVEES
+852 SGMRIEVGGAVEES

-871 ALFKIFPFMFL
+871 ALFKIFPLMFL
-882 AMLTILMLQLQS
+882 AMLTILMLQLNS

-906 LGLIGASFSLLLFDA
+906 LGLIGASFSLLAFDA

-947 QIDADVASGLTRWDA
+947 QIDADVASGLSRWDA
-962 IIESTVRRSRPLVLT
+962 VIESTVRRSRPLVLT
-977 ALAAILA
+977 AMAAILA

-1026 RKPIVE
+1026 RRPNAEATLMLPRDEE
-1032 PSGPPLQLQN
+1032 PSGSSRIIG
-1042 ATPPSLSL
+1042 ASI
-1050 VAAPHH
+1050 

>member
-1 MNAPKERDHVPS
+1 MNAPLEQDHTPS
-13 RGNVSAWAVAH
+13 RGNLSAWAVAH
-24 PALVLFLIIVFSI
+24 PSLVLFLIIVLSA

-43 LNLGR
+43 LKLGR

-68 TAEEMQDQVADKLEK
+68 TAEEIQDQVADKLEK

-93 VKTYTRPGVTVIQV
+93 VKTYTRPGVTVIQM
-107 QLKDQARAKEVDDA
+107 QLRDQARGEDVDDA

-142 PFFDDEYGDVYSA
+142 PFFNDEYGDVYSA
-155 IYMLSGNDVSL
+155 VYMLSGDDVSL
-166 AKLKDYAEIVRQRL
+166 AKLKDYAETVRQRL

-187 KVDIVGVRDQR
+187 KVDIVGAREQR

-218 FDSVARQNAVTA
+218 FDSVARQNAVTP
-230 AGTIETSADRIDVR
+230 AGTVETSADRIDVR

-259 IEAGGTTLR
+259 IEAGGATFR

-280 DPPSSIVRHNGAESV
+280 DPPTSIVRHNGTESV
-295 GLVVAMTTGANVLEL
+295 GIVVAMTKGANVLEL
-310 GEKLKEAIT
+310 GERLKLAIAE
-319 DARAQVPTGVE
+319 ARAQVPTGVE

-338 RVVEESVSE
+338 SVVEESVSE

-352 VEALAIVLVV
+352 VEALGIVLVV
-362 SFISLG
+362 SFVSLG

-384 VVLLVMDVAGLNLD
+384 VVLLVMYVAGLNLD

-413 DDAIIAVEMMV
+413 DDAIIAIEMMV
-424 VKMEQGWT
+424 VRMEQGWS
-432 RVQAAAAAWDSTAFP
+432 RMQAAAAAWDSTAFP

-485 VSWVVAVFFT
+485 VSWIVAVFFT

-505 YTKHA
+505 LSKHGA
-510 ETHGSHDIYD
+510 GHGGHDLYNTRIY
-520 TRLYRTLRRA
+520 RALRGA
-530 VSWSVRHRWIVILL
+530 VGWSVRFRWIVIAL
-544 TLGAFSSAIA
+544 TLAAFVSAIA

-577 MPEGTSIGVTEAAA
+577 LPEGTSINVTEAAA

-602 DLDYYTSYIGE
+602 DLDYFTTYVGE

-629 SFALIVMMTKGA
+629 NFALIVMMTKGA

-647 KTRLEQLVA
+647 KDRLDKLVA
-656 DNVIPEA
+656 ENVIPEA

-681 FRVTGPDSDS
+681 FRVLGPDSTS
-691 VREVADKVRTAM
+691 VREVANKVRDAM

-737 TPQDISQTLS
+737 TPQDIAQTLQ
-747 TLLSGYTVSEYRE
+747 TLLSGYTVTEYKE

-767 VARAI
+767 VARAV
-772 PEERLGLGSFE
+772 PEERLGLGTFE
-783 DLTIPTRSGAAIP
+783 DLTIPTRSGAAVP
-796 ITQVARV
+796 ISQVARV
-803 HYGFEDPI
+803 HYEFEEPI
-811 LWRRNRDVVLTVRSD
+811 LWRRNRDMVLTVRSD
-826 IAPGMQAPDVTA
+826 IAPGLQAPDVTA
-838 QIQPAIDQIAATLP
+838 QIQPAIDKISTDLP
-852 PSMRIEVGGAVEES
+852 PGMRIEVGGDVEES
-866 AKANA
+866 AKANV
-871 ALFKIFPFMFL
+871 ALFQIFPLMFL
-882 AMLTILMLQLQS
+882 VMLTLLMLQLQS

-906 LGLIGASFSLLLFDA
+906 LGIIGASFSLLAFNA
-921 PFGFNALLG
+921 PFGFVALLG

-947 QIDADVASGLTRWDA
+947 QIDADVAAGLSRWEA
-962 IIESTVRRSRPLVLT
+962 IVESTVRRSRPLVLT

-984 MIPLSRS
+984 MIPLTRS

-1014 FLPALYAAWFRV
+1014 FVPALYAAWFRV
-1026 RKPIVE
+1026 RRPAPDAII
-1032 PSGPPLQLQN
+1032 
-1042 ATPPSLSL
+1042 L
-1050 VAAPHH
+1050 VPQSPESSSDRHALASQA

>member
-1 MNAPKERDHVPS
+1 MTAPTDSEHPVS
-13 RGNVSAWAVAH
+13 RGNLSAWAVQH
-24 PALVLFLIIVFSI
+24 PALVLFLVIVFSV
-37 AGLFSY
+37 AGLMSY

-56 KTMVVS
+56 KTMVIT

-93 VKTYTRPGVTVIQV
+93 VKTYTRPSVTVIQV
-107 QLKDQARAKEVDDA
+107 QLKDTARQKEVDDA
-121 WYQVRKKLNDT
+121 WYQVRKKLNDSR
-132 KPTLPQGVQG
+132 PTLPQGVQG
-142 PFFDDEYGDVYSA
+142 PFFNDEYGDVYSA
-155 IYMLSGNDVSL
+155 IYMLSGSDVPL

-180 LRTPGVS
+180 LRTEGVA

-218 FDSVARQNAVTA
+218 FESVSRQNAVTS
-230 AGTIETSADRIDVR
+230 AGTVETSADRIDVR

-259 IEAGGTTLR
+259 IEAGGATLR

-280 DPPSSIVRHNGAESV
+280 DPPDSIVRHNGSEAV
-295 GLVVAMTTGANVLEL
+295 GVVVAMTKGANVLDL
-310 GEKLKEAIT
+310 GRRLKEAVA
-319 DARAQVPTGVE
+319 DAKLQVPTGVE

-384 VVLLVMDVAGLNLD
+384 VVLVVMNVAGLNLD
-398 RITLGSLIIALGLLV
+398 RVTLGSLIIALGLLV

-424 VKMEQGWT
+424 VKMEQGWS
-432 RVQAAAAAWDSTAFP
+432 RLRAAAYAWDSTAFP

-454 TAAGFLPVGLAK
+454 TAAGFLPVGLAR

-485 VSWVVAVFFT
+485 VSWIVAVFFT

-505 YTKHA
+505 FTN
-510 ETHGSHDIYD
+510 HGAGHDTHDIYD
-520 TRLYRTLRRA
+520 TRIYRALRR
-530 VSWSVRHRWIVILL
+530 VVGWSVRFRWVVIVL
-544 TLGAFSSAIA
+544 TLGAFGSAIA

-602 DLDYYTSYIGE
+602 DLEYYTSYIGE

-647 KTRLEQLVA
+647 KVRLEALVA
-656 DNVIPEA
+656 QNVIPEA

-681 FRVTGPDSDS
+681 FRVLGPDGDS
-691 VREVADKVRTAM
+691 VRTVADKVRTAM

-727 DQDRARSLGL
+727 DQDRARALGL
-737 TPQDISQTLS
+737 TPQDISQTLG
-747 TLLSGYTVSEYRE
+747 TLLSGYTVSEYKE

-767 VARAI
+767 VARAV

-783 DLTIPTRSGAAIP
+783 DLTIPTRSGAAVP
-796 ITQVARV
+796 ISQVARV
-803 HYGFEDPI
+803 HYEFEDPI

-838 QIQPAIDQIAATLP
+838 QIQPAINEIAATLP
-852 PSMRIEVGGAVEES
+852 PSMRIEAGGAVEES
-866 AKANA
+866 AKANT
-871 ALFKIFPFMFL
+871 ALFKIFPLMFL
-882 AMLTILMLQLQS
+882 AMLALLMVQLHS
-894 FSTLFLVFSTAP
+894 FSKLFLVFSTAP
-906 LGLIGASFSLLLFDA
+906 LGLIGASFSLLAFDA

-930 LIALAGMIMRN
+930 LIALAGMVMRN

-947 QIDADVASGLTRWDA
+947 QIDTDVASGLSHWDA
-962 IIESTVRRSRPLVLT
+962 IIESTVRRSRPVVLT

-1004 LLVATILTLL
+1004 LLVATVLTLL

-1026 RKPIVE
+1026 RKPERDLAALLPQAPRSSAFPIC
-1032 PSGPPLQLQN
+1032 
-1042 ATPPSLSL
+1042 AT
-1050 VAAPHH
+1050 AA

>member
-1 MNAPKERDHVPS
+1 MTTPVEHEHPVS
-13 RGNVSAWAVAH
+13 RGNLSAWAVAH
-24 PALVLFLIIVFSI
+24 PAVVLFLIIVFSV
-37 AGLFSY
+37 AGLVSY

-56 KTMVVS
+56 KTMVIT

-83 RLQELELFDY
+83 RLQELELFDF
-93 VKTYTRPGVTVIQV
+93 VRTYTRPGVSVIQV
-107 QLKDQARAKEVDDA
+107 QLKDTAQQKDVDDA
-121 WYQVRKKLNDT
+121 WYQVRKKLNDSR
-132 KPTLPQGVQG
+132 PTLPQGVQG
-142 PFFDDEYGDVYSA
+142 PFFNDEYGDVYSA
-155 IYMLSGNDVSL
+155 IYMLSGADVSF

-180 LRTPGVS
+180 LRTQGVA
-187 KVDIVGVRDQR
+187 KVDIVGERHQR

-209 TLGITPQAI
+209 TLGVTPQAI
-218 FDSVARQNAVTA
+218 FDSVARQNAVTP

-259 IEAGGTTLR
+259 IEAGGATFR
-268 LGDIATIKRGYE
+268 LGDIATVKRGYE
-280 DPPSSIVRHNGAESV
+280 DPPESIVRQNGSEAV
-295 GLVVAMTTGANVLEL
+295 GVVVAMAKGTNVLEL
-310 GEKLKEAIT
+310 GKKLKVAIA
-319 DARAQVPTGVE
+319 DAKAQVPTGVE
-330 IDQITDQP
+330 IEQITDQP

-347 FLRSF
+347 FLHSF
-352 VEALAIVLVV
+352 VEALAIVLIV
-362 SFISLG
+362 SFLTLG

-373 VVATSVPLVLA
+373 IVATSVPLVLA
-384 VVLLVMDVAGLNLD
+384 VVFIVMNVAGLNLD

-424 VKMEQGWT
+424 VKMEQGWS
-432 RVQAAAAAWDSTAFP
+432 RIRAAAFAWDTTAFP

-454 TAAGFLPVGLAK
+454 TAVGFLPVGIAR

-485 VSWVVAVFFT
+485 ISWIVAVFFT
-495 PYIGVKLLPN
+495 PYLGVKLLPN
-505 YTKHA
+505 FSKHGA
-510 ETHGSHDIYD
+510 GDDGHAIYH
-520 TRLYRTLRRA
+520 TRLYRALRRA
-530 VSWSVRHRWIVILL
+530 VGWAVRFRWVVIAL
-544 TLGAFSSAIA
+544 TLAAFGAAIA

-591 KKAEALIKGDP
+591 KKAEALIKGDA
-602 DLDYYTSYIGE
+602 DLEYYTTYIGE

-629 SFALIVMMTKGA
+629 SFALIVMMTKDA

-647 KTRLEQLVA
+647 KTRLEGLVA
-656 DNVIPEA
+656 QNVIPEA

-681 FRVTGPDSDS
+681 FRVLGPDSNS
-691 VREVADKVRTAM
+691 VRAVADKVREAM
-703 RANPNTRDVQFDW
+703 RANLNTRDVQFDW

-721 SIRLEV
+721 SVRLEV

-737 TPQDISQTLS
+737 TPQDIAQTLG
-747 TLLSGYTVSEYRE
+747 TLLSGYTVTEYKE

-772 PEERLGLGSFE
+772 PEERLGLASFE

-796 ITQVARV
+796 ISQVARV
-803 HYGFEDPI
+803 HYEFEDPI

-826 IAPGMQAPDVTA
+826 IAPGVQAPDVTA
-838 QIQPAIDQIAATLP
+838 AIQPAIDNIATTLP
-852 PSMRIEVGGAVEES
+852 PGMRIEVGGAVEES
-866 AKANA
+866 AKANV
-871 ALFKIFPFMFL
+871 ALFKIFPLMFL
-882 AMLTILMLQLQS
+882 AMLTILMLQLQR

-906 LGLIGASFSLLLFDA
+906 LGLVGASFSLLAFHA

-947 QIDADVASGLTRWDA
+947 QIDADVASGLSRWDA
-962 IIESTVRRSRPLVLT
+962 IIELTVRRSRPLVLT
-977 ALAAILA
+977 AMAAILA

-1026 RKPIVE
+1026 RRPKAQATIPLSQAQE
-1032 PSGPPLQLQN
+1032 PLGFSRVIAVP
-1042 ATPPSLSL
+1042 
-1050 VAAPHH
+1050 V